1 MGTSLE
7 VQWLRLCTHN
17 AEGVVSIPDQGT
29 KIPNA
34 TWPGQKKKFGIKG
47 GEGHG
52 HCGYLFPALK
62 RRFDADSIEEE
73 NGLGLTTE

>member
-7 VQWLRLCTHN
+7 VQWLRLCPHN
-17 AEGVVSIPDQGT
+17 AEGVVSPIPDWGT

-34 TWPGQKKKFGIKG
+34 IWPGQKNKFGIKG

-52 HCGYLFPALK
+52 LSGYSFPAIK
-62 RRFDADSIEEE
+62 RRFDTDNIEEKTGFALKE
-73 NGLGLTTE
+73 

>member
-34 TWPGQKKKFGIKG
+34 TWPGQKKSLVSR
-47 GEGHG
+47 EGKAMAIVAI
-52 HCGYLFPALK
+52 YSLL
-62 RRFDADSIEEE
+62 
-73 NGLGLTTE
+73 

>member
-7 VQWLRLCTHN
+7 VQWLRLCIHN
-17 AEGVVSIPDQGT
+17 AEGVVSPIPDWGT

-34 TWPGQKKKFGIKG
+34 IRLGQKNKFGIKG

-52 HCGYLFPALK
+52 HSGYSFPAIK
-62 RRFDADSIEEE
+62 RFDTGSIEEKPGIALKE
-73 NGLGLTTE
+73 